1 MLRIGDK
8 RISLKAL
15 QTFEAA
21 GECLSMSRAAEAL
34 SVTQSAVSHQVKN
47 LEAELGTALFT
58 RTGRSLKL
66 TVDGERLYRSIRRTL
81 GDLRHDVE
89 TFTEEFFD
97 GELVIAAPPTFTTLW
112 LLPRLPEFRERFP
125 NLVYRLRTM
134 PVPPPAVLPDADV
147 IVQFGTHNWPNR
159 RVTTFI
165 DTNYTPFCAPQTL
178 QRRSRIRPQDLASE
192 TLIHDDNGEAWARW
206 LAAVGLDGLKPAD
219 ELFVEKSIDALHLAR
234 LGAGF
239 AVNDQFVTSSWLSE
253 GQLIQ
258 PFDRFVESYDKFY
271 IVTGHEQDMKPAA
284 REFETWL
291 RRCAAQ

>member
-21 GECLSMSRAAEAL
+21 GEHLSMSRAAEAL
-34 SVTQSAVSHQVKN
+34 SVTQSAVSHQVRK
-47 LEAELGTALFT
+47 LEDELGTTLFK
-58 RTGRSLKL
+58 RAGRRLKL
-66 TVDGERLYRSIRRTL
+66 TVEGERLYRSIARTL
-81 GDLRHDVE
+81 RDLRRDVE
-89 TFTEEFFD
+89 TLTEEFFD

-112 LLPRLPEFRERFP
+112 LLPRLSEFRERFP
-125 NLVYRLRTM
+125 NLRYHIRTM
-134 PVPPPAVLPDADV
+134 PVPPPPALPDADV
-147 IVQFGTHNWPNR
+147 IVQFGTHNWPKR

-165 DTNYTPFCAPQTL
+165 DTNYTPFCAPQL
-178 QRRSRIRPQDLASE
+178 MQRRTRMRPEDLSGE

-206 LAAVGLDGLKPAD
+206 LAAVGLDGLQPAD

-234 LGAGF
+234 LGTGF
-239 AVNDQFVTSSWLSE
+239 AINDQFITSNWLSE

-258 PFDRFVESYDKFY
+258 PFEELVESYDKFY

-284 REFETWL
+284 REFEAWL
-291 RRCAAQ
+291 RRSAQ